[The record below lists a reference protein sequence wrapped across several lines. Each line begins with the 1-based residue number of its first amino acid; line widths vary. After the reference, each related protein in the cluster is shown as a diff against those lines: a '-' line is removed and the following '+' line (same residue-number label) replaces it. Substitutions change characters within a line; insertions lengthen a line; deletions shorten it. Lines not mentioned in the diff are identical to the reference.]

1 MAEGHANVKGRPSVA
16 SQWVE
21 RGNVREEWASAINAY
36 YQILFASL
44 PCISPIALIPPF
56 CPLLR
61 SPRLRGN
68 EPRSGQGKRGSVVQ

>member
-36 YQILFASL
+36 YH
-44 PCISPIALIPPF
+44 
-56 CPLLR
+56 
-61 SPRLRGN
+61 
-68 EPRSGQGKRGSVVQ
+68 